1 MASSGNAS
9 SFQPQVR
16 KSLLQLI
23 FSGAYLLRWND
34 KLRPRDLLEIDKQ
47 GHKMIV
53 ATLLWDKMSRELSA
67 EKRFLLGTV
76 QNLAYKAR
84 NTSHGPAHTRRSA
97 HVRLTV
103 GVPAHR
109 AHEQL

>member
-1 MASSGNAS
+1 MASSENTS
-9 SFQPQVR
+9 SFHPQVR

-67 EKRFLLGTV
+67 EKRATLASGVLG
-76 QNLAYKAR
+76 LDMYKMR
-84 NTSHGPAHTRRSA
+84 EPLEKLGLRYID
-97 HVRLTV
+97 
-103 GVPAHR
+103 
-109 AHEQL
+109 